1 MRGNKYFEVKSW
13 YNTIM
18 FLRPCPFCGGEPDL
32 THTGNED
39 SKIRKV
45 SIRCKKCRCERT
57 DSAIRNNFARLEE
70 VAVKNW
76 NMDYKRV
83 LAQQKL
89 IIDND
94 LYKLEIGNLSKQM
107 YNGLVDV
114 LKKHGFIEQ
123 DWVVANEK
131 E

>member
-1 MRGNKYFEVKSW
+1 MIFKS
-13 YNTIM
+13 YDDKREYKLN
-18 FLRPCPFCGGEPDL
+18 RCPFCGGEPNVSFI
-32 THTGNED
+32 GNEFGKKR
-39 SKIRKV
+39 KIVIK
-45 SIRCKKCRCERT
+45 CKKCRCQRT
-57 DSAIRNNFARLEE
+57 DATLKNNFEWLEDI
-70 VAVKNW
+70 AVNNW

-94 LYKLEIGNLSKQM
+94 LYKLEIGNLSKKM

-123 DWVVANEK
+123 D
-131 E
+131 